1 MQFAIIL
8 LHGNISIMPIFPV
21 WSDLDVVRLVQS
33 RLDVGCFVREQIGC
47 SFWRESRL
55 DDIDSFGRIDKM
67 VVY

>member
-1 MQFAIIL
+1 
-8 LHGNISIMPIFPV
+8 MPIFPV